1 MNCISVNNVGMQYLY
16 PMYMTEVPEST
27 VWDLVNVNVGATTH
41 MTKLVLPE
49 MQKRKRGAIV
59 NVSSSAELQPMPLL
73 AVYAATKVNSPFFSI
88 CFILLS
94 RLYSLKNNLT
104 DTQ

>member
-1 MNCISVNNVGMQYLY
+1 
-16 PMYMTEVPEST
+16 MYMTEVPEST

-41 MTKLVLPE
+41 MTKLVLPG

-73 AVYAATKVNSPFFSI
+73 AVYAATKVNSPFF
-88 CFILLS
+88 LS
-94 RLYSLKNNLT
+94 VLFYYLDSRS
-104 DTQ
+104 